1 MSALSAPQAVSWSD
15 IEAAAARDPLLPA
28 LAALVRRG
36 LPDEAELWPPELLD
50 YFPHRR
56 HLSLAGDTV
65 VYRSRAVVPATLQA
79 KLLNTAHSGHLGCTS
94 MVARASQSVWWPGMT
109 AEVRRKRE
117 ACRSCDAAA
126 PSQPAAPPQP
136 LPQAQYPFQMLGS
149 DFFSYGGH
157 DYFII
162 NDRYSNY
169 ISVYHGST
177 TSEAFTKVLREYCSN
192 WGIPEELATDGATVY
207 TSAHTR
213 QFLRQYGIRHRLSSA
228 YFPHSNQFLEGSVK
242 AAKRM
247 IRENTSRGGKLNSDK
262 FVQAL
267 LTHRNTPDQTGASPA
282 QVVFGRNIKDFFPS
296 KPGSLMLN
304 PEWKLVLERRELA
317 LARRHCKR
325 GEELGEHTRT
335 LAPLN
340 TGQVVLV
347 QNQQGNKPKR
357 WDRTGL
363 VIEVKPN
370 DQYLVKMDGSGS
382 ASLRNRRFLR
392 PTTPYSSQATP
403 SRDSWLP
410 CSPQRSRLTPPLPH
424 LTLLPH
430 LLQNSWMRSRKLADL
445 LTY

>member
-1 MSALSAPQAVSWSD
+1 
-15 IEAAAARDPLLPA
+15 
-28 LAALVRRG
+28 
-36 LPDEAELWPPELLD
+36 
-50 YFPHRR
+50 
-56 HLSLAGDTV
+56 
-65 VYRSRAVVPATLQA
+65 
-79 KLLNTAHSGHLGCTS
+79 
-94 MVARASQSVWWPGMT
+94 MT
-109 AEVRRKRE
+109 AAIKRKRE

-149 DFFSYGGH
+149 DFFSYGGK
-157 DYFII
+157 DYFVI
-162 NDRYSNY
+162 NDRYSNFL
-169 ISVYHGST
+169 SVYHGSA
-177 TSEAFTKVLREYCSN
+177 TSEAFIKVLREYFSN
-192 WGIPEELATDGATVY
+192 WGIPDELATDGATVY
-207 TSAHTR
+207 TSALTR
-213 QFLRQYGIRHRLSSA
+213 QFLRQYGVRHRLSSA
-228 YFPHSNQFLEGSVK
+228 YFPHSNQFSEGSVK
-242 AAKRM
+242 AAKRL
-247 IRENTSRGGKLNSDK
+247 IRENTSKDGKLNFDT
-262 FVQAL
+262 FAQAL

-282 QVVFGRNIKDFFPS
+282 QIVFGRNIKGFFPS

-363 VIEVKPN
+363 VVEVKPN
-370 DQYLVKMDGSGS
+370 DQYLVRMDGSGS

-403 SRDSWLP
+403 YQDSSIPL
-410 CSPQRSRLTPPLPH
+410 LTPEISDDSSSTPPH
-424 LTLLPH
+424 PPAPSPAEQLDEEQEAGTFLELLEDLEEQEQEKKGHRKDEQETVTSPSPTPRH
-430 LLQNSWMRSRKLADL
+430 TTRVRKPAKLAPGMVH
-445 LTY
+445 YH